1 MFKTIVCAT
10 DGSGHAAKAMAI
22 AVDLAARYD
31 AKLVVVH
38 AVAEKAVPAE
48 LQRMAE
54 VEHLVDPADAG
65 QPAKVAQALVRKVL
79 DEAAADA
86 GQRLG
91 REVVTQLETGDA
103 ASVIL
108 RAIEREAADLV
119 VMGSRGLGEIKGLL
133 QGSVSHKI
141 AQLAPCPCLTVK

>member
-1 MFKTIVCAT
+1 MFRTIVCAT
-10 DGSGHAAKAMAI
+10 DGSGHAARAMAI

-38 AVAEKAVPAE
+38 AVGEGSG
-48 LQRMAE
+48 
-54 VEHLVDPADAG
+54 AG
-65 QPAKVAQALVRKVL
+65 QPPQMRVRRVL
-79 DEAAADA
+79 DEAAGDA
-86 GQRLG
+86 GRQLG
-91 REVVTQLETGDA
+91 RDVVTHLETGDPA
-103 ASVIL
+103 DVIL
-108 RAIEREAADLV
+108 RAIGRERADLV

>member
-1 MFKTIVCAT
+1 MFRTIVCAT
-10 DGSGHAAKAMAI
+10 DGSSHADRAMAI
-22 AVDLAARYD
+22 AVDLATRYD

-38 AVAEKAVPAE
+38 AVAEGGG
-48 LQRMAE
+48 
-54 VEHLVDPADAG
+54 AG
-65 QPAKVAQALVRKVL
+65 QPPQTRVRKVL
-79 DEAAADA
+79 DEAAGDA

-91 REVVTQLETGDA
+91 RDVVTHLETGDPA
-103 ASVIL
+103 EVIL
-108 RAIEREAADLV
+108 RAIERERADLV

>member
-1 MFKTIVCAT
+1 MFRTIVCAT
-10 DGSGHAAKAMAI
+10 DGSSHAARAMAI

-38 AVAEKAVPAE
+38 AVAEDGGA
-48 LQRMAE
+48 R
-54 VEHLVDPADAG
+54 
-65 QPAKVAQALVRKVL
+65 QPPQMRVRKVL
-79 DEAAADA
+79 DEAAGDA
-86 GQRLG
+86 GRQLG
-91 REVVTQLETGDA
+91 RDVVTHLETGDPA
-103 ASVIL
+103 DVIL
-108 RAIEREAADLV
+108 RAIGREGADLV